1 MLLAAKKNADLDDG
15 ESIERKLERIS
26 MRIDSL
32 KAQMDGKL
40 SLKAY

>member
-1 MLLAAKKNADLDDG
+1 MKKFICYWSKENADLDDG
-15 ESIERKLERIS
+15 ESIERKLERIA

-40 SLKAY
+40 F